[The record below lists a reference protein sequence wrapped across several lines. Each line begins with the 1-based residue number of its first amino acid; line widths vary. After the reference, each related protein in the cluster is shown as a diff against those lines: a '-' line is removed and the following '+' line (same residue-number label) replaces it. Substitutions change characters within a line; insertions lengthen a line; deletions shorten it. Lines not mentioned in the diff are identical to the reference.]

1 MLSKSQEKYLLQ
13 TYFNTKNNKNIP
25 THISQFGV
33 PDGDTADETL
43 FFITKYVKTIDRL
56 VLRGSYVTENGL
68 QLLKKLEQV
77 YYLDLGSM
85 ALHDGNLD
93 CILHLHQLEY
103 LYIKHTNVTA
113 HGIYRLLKAFPAL
126 QTIIANIKTED
137 ESVAAAWAKEFP
149 HCELGLS
156 L

>member
-13 TYFNTKNNKNIP
+13 TYFSTKSNKNIP
-25 THISQFGV
+25 AHISQFGV
-33 PDGDTADETL
+33 PDGDTTDETL
-43 FFITKYVKTIDRL
+43 YFITKYVTAINRL
-56 VLRGSYVTENGL
+56 VLRGSYVTEDGL

-103 LYIKHTNVTA
+103 LYIKHTDITVK
-113 HGIYRLLKAFPAL
+113 GIYRLLHTFTGL
-126 QTIIANIKTED
+126 QTLVANIKPED
-137 ESVAAAWAKEFP
+137 ELIVAPWYKEFP
-149 HCELGLS
+149 NCELILS